1 MHSLLTHHLMR
12 QLPYEVRWNSE
23 AIYNSVEIKVDGNWI
38 RAEPWNH
45 HPSNIINKAND
56 ESHRSHDEVV
66 LERDNIHYPPSS
78 QYPSR
83 QPVVTNFARLHAKY
97 GIAISD
103 VSSKGLFEDLPSNLL
118 PPSVDI
124 NVIRPDNT
132 GKSRFIHTAC
142 VIHGGVTDTNKQRLQ
157 QDKPVAKKPSKWY
170 VYLQCS
176 SQSELGL

>member
-12 QLPYEVRWNSE
+12 QLPYEVRWNS
-23 AIYNSVEIKVDGNWI
+23 VEIKVDGNWI
-38 RAEPWNH
+38 RTEPWNH
-45 HPSNIINKAND
+45 RPSNNINNAND
-56 ESHRSHDEVV
+56 GSHRSHDKVI

-97 GIAISD
+97 GIAIPD

-132 GKSRFIHTAC
+132 GKSRSIQTAGMIHMVALQ
-142 VIHGGVTDTNKQRLQ
+142 IQTNNVCNRTNR
-157 QDKPVAKKPSKWY
+157 
-170 VYLQCS
+170 
-176 SQSELGL
+176 

>member
-12 QLPYEVRWNSE
+12 QLPYEVRWNS
-23 AIYNSVEIKVDGNWI
+23 VEIKVDGNWI
-38 RAEPWNH
+38 RTEPWNH
-45 HPSNIINKAND
+45 RPSNNINNAND
-56 ESHRSHDEVV
+56 GSHRSHDKVI

-97 GIAISD
+97 GIAIPD

-157 QDKPVAKKPSKWY
+157 QDRPVAKKPSKWY